1 MLNLV
6 LYFAFCAMTGT
17 GLLLAYHLRGSH
29 GSQGLTIVGM
39 GRHEW
44 GNVHL
49 WISYIAVVA
58 VIAHLF
64 MNWTWLKK
72 IASSMKPL
80 RLWGGLLAGI
90 LIIAVFALLPV
101 SDHRLPENQG
111 AGQIH
116 QAQPGS

>member
-1 MLNLV
+1 
-6 LYFAFCAMTGT
+6 MTGT
-17 GLLLAYHLRGSH
+17 GLLLAYRLHGSH

-101 SDHRLPENQG
+101 SSHRLPENQG
-111 AGQIH
+111 AGKIH
-116 QAQPGS
+116 QAQPE

>member
-1 MLNLV
+1 
-6 LYFAFCAMTGT
+6 MTGT
-17 GLLLAYHLRGSH
+17 GLLLAYRLH
-29 GSQGLTIVGM
+29 GSQGLTIIGM

-58 VIAHLF
+58 VVAHLF

-80 RLWGGLLAGI
+80 RLWVGLLAGI

-101 SDHRLPENQG
+101 SNHRLPENQG
-111 AGQIH
+111 TGKNH
-116 QAQPGS
+116 QAQPE